1 MPGFQ
6 AKRVYIIC
14 EDITF
19 YLGHIPLGFKLKVS
33 DRTHGVEYAIR
44 DIIAYARKYQASG
57 KEIIY
62 LNIGDPVRFD
72 FKTPDHIKR
81 ALVDAITHDEN
92 YYTDS
97 EGLPELRQAIMEKE
111 SEKGFNVR
119 VEDIIVTNGVSEGLV
134 MKTEVQTLKIY
145 RAR

>member
-1 MPGFQ
+1 MQ
-6 AKRVYIIC
+6 KRYIIIC

-19 YLGHIPLGFKLKVS
+19 YLGHIPLGFRLKVS
-33 DRTHGVEYAIR
+33 DRTHGVEYFIR
-44 DIIAYARKYQASG
+44 DIISYARKYQASG

-81 ALVDAITHDEN
+81 ALVDAVMRDEN

-97 EGLPELRQAIMEKE
+97 EGLPELQASNHGK
-111 SEKGFNVR
+111 R
-119 VEDIIVTNGVSEGLV
+119 V
-134 MKTEVQTLKIY
+134 
-145 RAR
+145 

>member
-1 MPGFQ
+1 M
-6 AKRVYIIC
+6 K
-14 EDITF
+14 D
-19 YLGHIPLGFKLKVS
+19 HPLHRHSILSRSCSLSVSLKVS

-44 DIIAYARKYQASG
+44 DITTYARKYKTSG

-81 ALVDAITHDEN
+81 ALTDAVMRDEN

-97 EGLPELRQAIMEKE
+97 EGLPELPTSNRA
-111 SEKGFNVR
+111 KGV
-119 VEDIIVTNGVSEGLV
+119 
-134 MKTEVQTLKIY
+134 
-145 RAR
+145 

>member
-1 MPGFQ
+1 MPGFH

-19 YLGHIPLGFKLKVS
+19 YLGHIPLGFRLKVS
-33 DRTHGVEYAIR
+33 DRTHGVEYTIR
-44 DIIAYARKYQASG
+44 DIISYARKYQASG

-81 ALVDAITHDEN
+81 ALVDAVMRDEN

-97 EGLPELRQAIMEKE
+97 EGLPELPASNHGK
-111 SEKGFNVR
+111 R
-119 VEDIIVTNGVSEGLV
+119 V
-134 MKTEVQTLKIY
+134 
-145 RAR
+145 